1 MLEVVIIFFLVSIF
15 LYALFG
21 GADFGAGIIE
31 LTTGRNRKELIRNL
45 TAKAIA
51 PVWEAN
57 HIWLIIAVVILF
69 MAFPNVY
76 SQVSISLYLPL
87 LALLVGI
94 VFRGTAFTFRYY
106 DAYKDFSQ
114 EIYSRFFEWSS
125 LFTPFMFGIFLGGVI
140 GGDVSNSNLGFIE
153 NYIKPWFH
161 LFGVSLGIFVVV
173 LFAFLSSVFL
183 IGETEEDETR
193 NYLINISKKW
203 TLALVVSGGLV
214 FLTSYIEERR
224 LFENFFSN
232 IYSII
237 FILIATVILFPLWKV
252 LKKGKIWSSRFLAG
266 VILFLILGAFYIV
279 YFPNIVIIKETG
291 NLTFY
296 NSHAPEITLQYLGWA
311 LIGGSL
317 LIFPSLIYLMKIF
330 KVEKRE
336 Y

>member
-31 LTTGRNRKELIRNL
+31 LTTEKNKKELIRNL

-69 MAFPNVY
+69 MAFPDAY

-94 VFRGTAFTFRYY
+94 VLRGTAFTFRYY

-125 LFTPFMFGIFLGGVI
+125 LLTPFFFGVFLGGII
-140 GGDVSNSNLGFIE
+140 GGDITNSSLGFIE
-153 NYIKPWFH
+153 NYIKPWLH
-161 LFGVSLGIFVVV
+161 LFSASLGIFVVI

-183 IGETEEDETR
+183 IGETEDYETR

-203 TLALVVSGGLV
+203 TLALVVSGGIV
-214 FLTSYIEERR
+214 FLTSYIEQRG

-237 FILIATVILFPLWKV
+237 FILIATVVLFPLWNV
-252 LKKGKIWSSRFLAG
+252 LKKGKIWASRFLAG
-266 VILFLILGAFYIV
+266 LILFLILGAFYLV
-279 YFPNIVIIKETG
+279 YFPNIVVIEGSNNI
-291 NLTFY
+291 TFY
-296 NSHAPEITLQYLGWA
+296 NSHAPEITLIYLGWA
-311 LIGGSL
+311 LIGGSF